1 MSDRAPGTD
10 AAGWRRLDAPR
21 DAEAAARG
29 DGARAGGDA
38 APRIA
43 FLRMAPHPIPNR
55 LLPPHLEAALPG
67 HRVDVLDVGAAV
79 RRDPFTWLVNPLY
92 MLAEH
97 GPGLLARRIPLRQS
111 FSTTTWMF
119 RRMSRA
125 ARRFVARGDYAF
137 SLQIQSLFDGR
148 AEGVPHFVY
157 TDHTHLTNLD
167 YPDFDRRTLRGERWL
182 ALERALYA
190 GATRVFTRSAN
201 VSRTLLERYGR
212 PERQVVC
219 VGAGSNA
226 KLPEERAPAD
236 ADGVVRILF
245 VGVDWTRKGGP
256 DLVEAFRRVHARH
269 PEVRLRIV
277 GASPALDEPGI
288 EVVGRC
294 PVEAVHTH
302 YAEASIFCLPSHREP
317 FGVAYVEAL
326 HHGLPVVG
334 TRIGAVP
341 ELVEDGVVGHLVE
354 VGDVDA
360 LADRLERLVA
370 DAALRQRMGEHARAR
385 ARERYTWSAVAA
397 RMVEAIG
404 SAVAGPGGGAWS
416 GASAESGGRS
426 IRGGESASPAP
437 GARPGRWVVGGGSAS
452 P

>member
-1 MSDRAPGTD
+1 
-10 AAGWRRLDAPR
+10 
-21 DAEAAARG
+21 
-29 DGARAGGDA
+29 
-38 APRIA
+38 
-43 FLRMAPHPIPNR
+43 MAPHPIPNR
-55 LLPPHLEAALPG
+55 LLPPQLEAALPG
-67 HRVDVLDVGAAV
+67 HRVEVLDVGAAV
-79 RRDPFTWLVNPLY
+79 RRDPLTWLVNPLY

-97 GPGLLARRIPLRQS
+97 GPGLIARRISLRQS
-111 FSTTTWMF
+111 FTTTTWMF

-125 ARRFVARGDYAF
+125 ARRFVERGDWAF
-137 SLQIQSLFDGR
+137 SFQIQSLFDGR

-190 GATRVFTRSAN
+190 GATRVFTRSGN
-201 VSRTLLERYGR
+201 VSRTLHERYGR

-236 ADGVVRILF
+236 GDDDVRILF
-245 VGVDWTRKGGP
+245 VGVDWKRKGGP
-256 DLVEAFRRVHARH
+256 DLVDAFRRVRARH
-269 PEVRLRIV
+269 PEARLRIV
-277 GASPALDEPGI
+277 GASPDLDEPGV

-302 YAEASIFCLPSHREP
+302 YAAASIFCLPSHREP

-341 ELVEDGVVGHLVE
+341 ELVEDGAVGFLVE

-360 LADRLERLVA
+360 LADRLERLVG
-370 DAALRQRMGEHARAR
+370 DAVLRRRMGERARAR
-385 ARERYTWSAVAA
+385 ARERHTWAAVAA

-404 SAVAGPGGGAWS
+404 SALGGSGPRARS
-416 GASAESGGRS
+416 GASAESDGRS
-426 IRGGESASPAP
+426 IRGGDAAAPAP
-437 GARPGRWVVGGGSAS
+437 GARPGRLIAGGGSAG